1 MRTDSNTVLP
11 LSSGV
16 SPTKSS
22 LVKAPSTNG
31 EAFAND
37 FNKAKEALD
46 PSKTSTA
53 GESSTPTVSSS
64 ASLPTS
70 STSTIKVSDSSDV
83 SINSKTKGDVLPSE
97 LSGSASNVVATVT
110 NSIEGSGNILQD
122 DGEIK
127 PSNSLAAVPAEEN
140 SDLLSVTASP
150 DFKNTENQPSTPTS
164 PDGDANQILS
174 GVAATPQRKFMSDGV
189 TSSQEELVSGGVTA
203 TPQRKFMPDGV
214 TSSELQRGSI
224 DSVMVPETE
233 LGAMAPVVSTGAVGL
248 DAIKRNVSNN
258 VSKVDLL
265 PKPEMLPE
273 SDSGSVELLDANG
286 EGELSWVMSQMAS
299 SGTKATPI
307 SAIAGDGVVLD
318 AAKVTTVAAGVAGVI
333 NKNGRSDVPP
343 LILSESALAA
353 SGSSEMKMDA
363 ADSLLGEDGVLIN
376 EPIELRKK
384 EQEVMLGRMSAQI
397 DGAAGDVGGGLN
409 SSLHNNVNRSAG
421 MAAVISNNPVPNAQT
436 NLTMNLPPSHPGWAS
451 EMSQKVAWVARD
463 GGHTAHIRLD
473 PPELGSLTVKVSVDS
488 DSNTQVS
495 FVAATPQAR
504 DLLEGQMGRLRE
516 MLAQQGMDL
525 SRADVDVSQQDTS
538 NAQDR
543 DNNQNNTANQNN
555 IVDSDDELIANN
567 VSYVS
572 ASGVDYYA

>member
-22 LVKAPSTNG
+22 LVKAPSANG

-97 LSGSASNVVATVT
+97 FSDSTSNVVATVT
-110 NSIEGSGNILQD
+110 NSTEGSGNILQD

-127 PSNSLAAVPAEEN
+127 PSNILAAVPAEEN
-140 SDLLSVTASP
+140 SDLLSVSASP
-150 DFKNTENQPSTPTS
+150 DLKNTEIQPSTPTS
-164 PDGDANQILS
+164 PDSDANQILS
-174 GVAATPQRKFMSDGV
+174 GVAATPQRKFMPDGV
-189 TSSQEELVSGGVTA
+189 TSSQEELISG
-203 TPQRKFMPDGV
+203 GV

-233 LGAMAPVVSTGAVGL
+233 LGVIAPVVSTGAVGL

-265 PKPEMLPE
+265 PKSEMLPE

-451 EMSQKVAWVARD
+451 EMSQKVAWVVRD